1 MIELQQHLDDLIG
14 MSVGRRYTERPGFF
28 SDLVEHPR
36 TVSPQDLWGLLETAI
51 AGGRMTD
58 ADADRVLGAD
68 IVIRGG
74 DTDVPTYLV
83 VKVSRKVDERDVRRA
98 VRYASI
104 LRNAGFDARPVVA
117 GEFIRRSAVEIAE
130 RLSVGRM
137 FECEFDGED
146 PVIDDDAI

>member
-1 MIELQQHLDDLIG
+1 
-14 MSVGRRYTERPGFF
+14 
-28 SDLVEHPR
+28 
-36 TVSPQDLWGLLETAI
+36 LWGLLETAI

-83 VKVSRKVDERDVRRA
+83 VKVSRKVAERDVRRA

-130 RLSVGRM
+130 RLGVGRM